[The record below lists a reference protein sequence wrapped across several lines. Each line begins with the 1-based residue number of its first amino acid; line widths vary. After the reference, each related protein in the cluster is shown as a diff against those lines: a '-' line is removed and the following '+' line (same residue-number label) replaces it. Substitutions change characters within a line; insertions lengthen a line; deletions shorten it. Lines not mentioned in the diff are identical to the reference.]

1 MSYFGSSTIT
11 ITGNQND
18 SIIFYTVTGNLSE
31 IKKKINRTNVNTI
44 IDTKNKYTILHYA
57 VGLQN
62 TDVIKYILECGGDP
76 EIVTKDGKDS
86 FELATDKNKML
97 IHNYFL
103 DKKDNEIY
111 KLKSTNDDLKYKIT
125 NLETSL
131 EYTKKSSENYNL
143 KIDKL
148 NIENN
153 SLKRKLDESTQRVV
167 KLEKDL
173 DETKIAFNNL
183 LKKQKK

>member
-1 MSYFGSSTIT
+1 MSYFGSNIIT
-11 ITGNQND
+11 ITTNQHD
-18 SIIFYTVTGNLSE
+18 TIIYYTVTGNLSE
-31 IKKKINRTNVNTI
+31 IKKKINRTNVNTV

-62 TDVIKYILECGGDP
+62 TDVINYILECGGDP

-97 IHNYFL
+97 IHNFFL
-103 DKKDNEIY
+103 DKKENEIY

-125 NLETSL
+125 NLESSL

-148 NIENN
+148 NTENN
-153 SLKRKLDESTQRVV
+153 SLKRKLDDTTQKVY

-173 DETKIAFNNL
+173 DETKNAFNNL